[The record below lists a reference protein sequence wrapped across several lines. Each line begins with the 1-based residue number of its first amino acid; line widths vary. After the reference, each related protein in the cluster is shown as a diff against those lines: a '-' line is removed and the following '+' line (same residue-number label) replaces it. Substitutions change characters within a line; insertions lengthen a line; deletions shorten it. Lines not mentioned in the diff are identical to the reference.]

1 MQLAV
6 ATRKGLFRFESDA
19 DRDWRIVGR
28 DFLGEAV
35 TAISVDPA
43 GRRWLAALRMGH
55 FGVKLRASDD
65 GARSWVE
72 RDAPAYPAKPSGSDD
87 PVPWSLDQVW
97 VLEGFHPKAPD
108 RVWAGTLP
116 GGLFRSDDGGRQWQ
130 LVTSLWH
137 RPERRRWFGGGYDV
151 PGIHSVAASTA
162 DPDDVLIGVSCGGAW
177 RTRDGGA
184 NWARGTGMI
193 AEYLPPESRGDDA
206 SQDPHAIVRA
216 PSRPEVAWT
225 QHHNGVW
232 RSDDGGDHWTRITR
246 GDGDFGFAV
255 AVHPR
260 DPDTAWFVPATADA
274 MRYPPDAAMRVA
286 RTRDGGRTFETLR
299 SGLPQQDAYHLVYR
313 HALAVAPDGTT
324 LAIASTTGGLWLSD
338 DGGDRWR
345 EVTTALPPVYALR
358 FV

>member
-260 DPDTAWFVPATADA
+260 GPGH
-274 MRYPPDAAMRVA
+274 PPGSYRPP
-286 RTRDGGRTFETLR
+286 RTRCATRPMPRCASRGPVTAAGPSRRCAAVCR
-299 SGLPQQDAYHLVYR
+299 SRMPITSSTATRSRSLPT
-313 HALAVAPDGTT
+313 APRSPSRRRPAGF
-324 LAIASTTGGLWLSD
+324 GCP
-338 DGGDRWR
+338 
-345 EVTTALPPVYALR
+345 TTAGTAGAR
-358 FV
+358 

>member
-72 RDAPAYPAKPSGSDD
+72 RDAP
-87 PVPWSLDQVW
+87 
-97 VLEGFHPKAPD
+97 
-108 RVWAGTLP
+108 
-116 GGLFRSDDGGRQWQ
+116 
-130 LVTSLWH
+130 
-137 RPERRRWFGGGYDV
+137 
-151 PGIHSVAASTA
+151 
-162 DPDDVLIGVSCGGAW
+162 
-177 RTRDGGA
+177 
-184 NWARGTGMI
+184 
-193 AEYLPPESRGDDA
+193 
-206 SQDPHAIVRA
+206 
-216 PSRPEVAWT
+216 
-225 QHHNGVW
+225 
-232 RSDDGGDHWTRITR
+232 
-246 GDGDFGFAV
+246 
-255 AVHPR
+255 
-260 DPDTAWFVPATADA
+260 
-274 MRYPPDAAMRVA
+274 
-286 RTRDGGRTFETLR
+286 
-299 SGLPQQDAYHLVYR
+299 
-313 HALAVAPDGTT
+313 DGTT